1 MPKLVY
7 GQDSK
12 NSDINL
18 SDTGMY
24 LPPPPPPRLRG
35 GILACADGE
44 NDILNYLRGAH
55 LDKEGQGVGLRIFAL
70 PDIEYQL
77 SGTLR

>member
-1 MPKLVY
+1 MVRT
-7 GQDSK
+7 QK
-12 NSDINL
+12 NSSINL
-18 SDTGMY
+18 SDTDIVFT
-24 LPPPPPPRLRG
+24 PAPPRLRG
-35 GILACADGE
+35 GILACAEGE
-44 NDILNYLRGAH
+44 NDIPDFQSGRH

>member
-1 MPKLVY
+1 MVRT
-7 GQDSK
+7 QK
-12 NSDINL
+12 NSSINL
-18 SDTGMY
+18 SDTDIVFT
-24 LPPPPPPRLRG
+24 PAPPRLRG
-35 GILACADGE
+35 GILACAEGE
-44 NDILNYLRGAH
+44 NDIPYFQRGGAH